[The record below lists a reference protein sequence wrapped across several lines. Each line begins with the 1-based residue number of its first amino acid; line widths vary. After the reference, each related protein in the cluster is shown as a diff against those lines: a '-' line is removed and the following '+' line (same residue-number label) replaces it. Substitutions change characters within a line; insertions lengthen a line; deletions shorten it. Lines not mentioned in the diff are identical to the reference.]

1 MAPRPSGLGGR
12 PATVGT
18 GGGAKG
24 GNSYRR
30 KSKRLGRSSVSSQTS
45 MAGASRLRL
54 QGFFVT
60 TEETMETQA
69 RKNLHPLM
77 AGAAVA
83 VIIAAGVAVAAITG
97 HLPGSKAETA
107 VVSQPAKHVPAKQH
121 VAAACH
127 DCGVIVEVKAVD
139 VAGKGTGIGAVAGGV
154 GGAVI
159 GHENSQNPTPTP
171 GAARARP
178 PARHPIAR
186 PARAP
191 KRPHH

>member
-1 MAPRPSGLGGR
+1 
-12 PATVGT
+12 
-18 GGGAKG
+18 
-24 GNSYRR
+24 
-30 KSKRLGRSSVSSQTS
+30 
-45 MAGASRLRL
+45 
-54 QGFFVT
+54 
-60 TEETMETQA
+60 METQA
-69 RKNLHPLM
+69 RTSLHPLM

-139 VAGKGTGIGAVAGGV
+139 VAGKGTGIGAGARRV

-159 GHENSQNPTPTP
+159 GHEIGEKRTGTAV
-171 GAARARP
+171 GANRGARARRPNAAQGRP
-178 PARHPIAR
+178 PQSRRITAGLND
-186 PARAP
+186 AP
-191 KRPHH
+191 